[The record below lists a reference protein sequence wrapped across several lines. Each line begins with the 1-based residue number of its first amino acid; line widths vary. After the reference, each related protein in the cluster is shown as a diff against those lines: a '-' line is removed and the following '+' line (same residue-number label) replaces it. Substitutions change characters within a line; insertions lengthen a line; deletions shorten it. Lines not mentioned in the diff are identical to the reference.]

1 MTAAMPGL
9 VIFDCDGVLV
19 DSETIAAAVMAAAV
33 GDYMGAAHAADAFG
47 TVTVIFGIGQI
58 IGPALAGVAADRFGG
73 FAASFWLASV
83 LAMAALCLAL
93 LLRPPLAATP
103 AAC

>member
-1 MTAAMPGL
+1 AL
-9 VIFDCDGVLV
+9 WLSVVLFGVV
-19 DSETIAAAVMAAAV
+19 AWSTPSIMAAAV

-58 IGPALAGVAADRFGG
+58 IGPALAGVAADHFGG
-73 FAASFWLASV
+73 FAASFGLASV